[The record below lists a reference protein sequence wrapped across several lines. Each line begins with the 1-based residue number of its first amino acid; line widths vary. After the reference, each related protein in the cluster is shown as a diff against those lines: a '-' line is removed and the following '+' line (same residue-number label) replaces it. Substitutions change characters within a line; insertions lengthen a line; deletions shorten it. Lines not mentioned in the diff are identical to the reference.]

1 MAARRTAGTAGST
14 RTVGRATRVKPET
27 VDHPPHY
34 NAHPSG
40 VECIQI
46 VEHMSFNVGNAV
58 KYLWRADEKG
68 APLEDLKK
76 AAWYINR
83 EISRRSS

>member
-1 MAARRTAGTAGST
+1 MKD
-14 RTVGRATRVKPET
+14 VIYGRDSKITQQSS

-40 VECIQI
+40 VECIT
-46 VEHMSFNVGNAV
+46 VAECFGFNLGNV
-58 KYLWRADEKG
+58 IKYVWRAEEKG

-76 AAWYINR
+76 AAWYLNR
-83 EISRRSS
+83 EIERREKK